1 MDKHRVEAYRKSL
14 LRERQ
19 DLLGMVARVERD
31 GRQADEERTQ
41 DLADKA
47 ANSYAKEFLFHQSS
61 NDRTQLQLIEEALGR
76 IEEGSYGSC
85 VHCGA
90 AVGSK
95 RLEAVPW
102 ARHCVPCQ
110 EKHDRGLL

>member
-1 MDKHRVEAYRKSL
+1 MDKRRLESYRKRL
-14 LRERQ
+14 IHEHE
-19 DLLGMVARVERD
+19 DLLSMVARSTKD
-31 GRQADEERTQ
+31 GRFSEEAGTQ

-47 ANSYAKEFLFHQSS
+47 STCYAKEFLFHQGH
-61 NDRTQLQLIEEALGR
+61 NERTMLQLIEEALAR

-85 VHCGA
+85 AHCGGA
-90 AVGSK
+90 MDSK